1 MGNQEVLYE
10 TEKYTIYKGKKL
22 HIRFIEKY
30 YDAVPRPNPEER
42 LLLKQG
48 IQEDGLLEEIRIN
61 NQGIV
66 LDGHTRMEVCEE
78 CNWKKLNGEP
88 IIVDYIVK
96 EFKTLDEE
104 RDYVLKTNLM
114 RRHLN
119 SFQKVKLIYRLY
131 RRGREN
137 PHVVRRQAMYDI
149 LLELKKYKD
158 PVKTSTLGDKLGCDK
173 RTINRHMR
181 VLKESFCVGSKD
193 YNSKH
198 KESKGATRS
207 YLWYILPKGE
217 EVLSKGKPM
226 KVSFP
231 SLGKSIGLERN
242 LVSKAIFLME
252 HANDYMIASLESGSM
267 GIVTAYLQLTKTE
280 SQRRVHSTY
289 YLKGNSKVIC
299 PRCEQVSMKNQ
310 WKLFNDG
317 E

>member
-1 MGNQEVLYE
+1 MSNQESLYE
-10 TEKYTIYKGKKL
+10 TQQHAIYKGKKL
-22 HIRFIEKY
+22 RIRFIEEY
-30 YDAVPRPNPEER
+30 YDAVPRPTPEER

-48 IQEDGLLEEIRIN
+48 IQEDGLLEEIKIN

-66 LDGHTRMEVCEE
+66 LDGHTRIEICEE
-78 CNWKKLNGEP
+78 LYWKKLNGEP
-88 IIVDYIVK
+88 IIADYIVK
-96 EFKTLDEE
+96 EFKTSDKE

-119 SFQKVKLIYRLY
+119 SFQKVKLVYRLY

-149 LLELKKYKD
+149 LIELKKHKD
-158 PVKTSTLGDKLGCDK
+158 PIKVSIIGDKFGCDK
-173 RTINRHMR
+173 RTIYRYMR
-181 VLKESFCVGSKD
+181 MMKEDFCVGRKD
-193 YNSKH
+193 YLLKYKDSRGGT
-198 KESKGATRS
+198 KG

-217 EVLSKGKPM
+217 EVLSKGRPI

-252 HANDYMIASLESGSM
+252 HANDYMISQLESGSI
-267 GIVTAYLQLTKTE
+267 GIVTAYLQLTKNE
-280 SQRRVHSTY
+280 DERRKHSTY
-289 YLKGNSKVIC
+289 YLKGHDKVIC
-299 PRCEQVSMKNQ
+299 PKCDQVSLKRE
-310 WKLFNDG
+310 WRKSNDG